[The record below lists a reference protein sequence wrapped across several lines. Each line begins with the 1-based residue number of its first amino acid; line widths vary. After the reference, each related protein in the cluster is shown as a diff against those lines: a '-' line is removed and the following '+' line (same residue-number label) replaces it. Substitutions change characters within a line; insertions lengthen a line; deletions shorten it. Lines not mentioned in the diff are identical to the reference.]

1 MKDKLIKIKNFI
13 KKYFYYI
20 LATLGITMSHILISC
35 SNDIEVIRNFSGIA
49 FLFFILYVLL
59 LKNSFQTVL
68 YQYRKFLDQEI
79 NNKASLKYIKDKF
92 ESIVEETL

>member
-20 LATLGITMSHILISC
+20 LAALGITISHILISC
-35 SNDIEVIRNFSGIA
+35 SNDIEVIKNFAGIA
-49 FLFFILYVLL
+49 FLLFVLYVLL

-68 YQYRKFLDQEI
+68 CQYRKFLDQEI
-79 NNKASLKYIKDKF
+79 NNKASLKYVKDKF

>member
-1 MKDKLIKIKNFI
+1 MKDKMNKVKSFI

-20 LATLGITMSHILISC
+20 LAALGIILSYIPISY
-35 SNDIEVIRNFSGIA
+35 SNNMELIRGFSSIA
-49 FLFFILYVLL
+49 FLFFVLYVLL

-68 YQYRKFLDQEI
+68 YQYRKFLNQEI

-92 ESIVEETL
+92 ESIVEDNL